1 MRDSP
6 APERSAGPCD
16 PAKLEVFKHLFSS
29 VAEEMGIVLR
39 RTSYSPNIKERRDY
53 SCAVFDV
60 CGRMIAQAA
69 HIPVHL
75 GSMPLSVKECI
86 ARLDFER
93 GDVAVLNDP
102 YHGGSHLPDF
112 TFVEPVFGGGASGT
126 EPAYGKDI
134 PDSRLIG
141 FVASRAHHADI
152 GGLSPGSMPLSEEI
166 FQEGL
171 IIPPV
176 MLVRAGE
183 IDRDLWGLLLA
194 NVRTP
199 DERAGDLRAQ
209 LAAGRTGARRL
220 AALAE
225 RYGRVELNRY
235 MQGLLDYAERATRRL
250 ILDLPDGEYR
260 FRDVLDLTDLDEE
273 LEIQVTVTVEGDE
286 VEVDFTGTSPQ
297 SESNLN
303 AVYAVTLSATA
314 YVFRS
319 LMRLD
324 VPSNSGCL
332 VPIRVIAP
340 KGTLVNAR
348 RPAAV
353 AAGNVETSQR
363 ITDTLLGALAQAC
376 PERVPAASQGTMNNL
391 TIGGRDPRR
400 NRPFTYYET
409 IGGGAGAGPR
419 THGPSGVH
427 THMTN
432 TLNTPVEAIEYS
444 YPLRVLRYELR
455 EGSGGTGRFR
465 GGDGIRRDYEFLSPA
480 VVTLLSESRVRRPYG
495 LAGGEPGSPGIAFL
509 TSRGEERELPGRT
522 MVEVETGDVL
532 SVRTP
537 GGGGYG
543 RPNPAGEHKAPGAT
557 GETDS

>member
-1 MRDSP
+1 L
-6 APERSAGPCD
+6 D
-16 PAKLEVFKHLFSS
+16 PAQLEVLKHLFSS
-29 VAEEMGIVLR
+29 VAEEMGAVLR

-53 SCAVFDV
+53 SCAVFDA

-75 GSMPLSVKECI
+75 GSMPLSVEECV
-86 ARLDFER
+86 ASLDFEP

-102 YHGGSHLPDF
+102 YRGGTHLPDI
-112 TFVEPVFGGGASGT
+112 TFVAPVFGDGASGT
-126 EPAYGKDI
+126 EPAYGRDV
-134 PDSRLIG
+134 PDSCLIG
-141 FVASRAHHADI
+141 FVASRAHHADV
-152 GGLSPGSMPLSEEI
+152 GGLSPGSMPLSGEV

-176 MLVRAGE
+176 KLVRAGV
-183 IDRDLWGLLLA
+183 IDLDLWGLLLA

-225 RYGRVELNRY
+225 RYGRAELSRY

-250 ILDLPDGEYR
+250 IAELPDGEYR
-260 FRDVLDLTDLDEE
+260 FRDALDPTDSDEE
-273 LEIQVTVTVEGDE
+273 LEIQLTVTIGADE
-286 VEVDFTGTSPQ
+286 VVVDFTGTSPQ

-319 LMRLD
+319 LIGLD

-332 VPIRVIAP
+332 VPIHVIAP

-363 ITDTLLGALAQAC
+363 ITDVLLGALAQAC

-391 TIGGRDPRR
+391 TIGGRD
-400 NRPFTYYET
+400 
-409 IGGGAGAGPR
+409 
-419 THGPSGVH
+419 
-427 THMTN
+427 
-432 TLNTPVEAIEYS
+432 
-444 YPLRVLRYELR
+444 LRYELR

-480 VVTLLSESRVRRPYG
+480 IVTLLSESRVRRPYG

-509 TSRGEERELPGRT
+509 TSRGKRREVPGRA
-522 MVEVETGDVL
+522 MIEAEAGDVL

-543 RPNPAGEHKAPGAT
+543 RPGRAGGHEALGAT
-557 GETDS
+557 GDTDC

>member
-1 MRDSP
+1 MGDSP
-6 APERSAGPCD
+6 APERSAGRPD
-16 PAKLEVFKHLFSS
+16 PARLEVFKHLFSS
-29 VAEEMGIVLR
+29 VAEQMGVVLR

-53 SCAVFDV
+53 SCAVFDASGQMV
-60 CGRMIAQAA
+60 AQAA

-75 GSMPLSVKECI
+75 GSMPLSVKECVG
-86 ARLDFER
+86 RMDLEP

-102 YHGGSHLPDF
+102 YHGGTHLPDI
-112 TFVEPVFGGGASGT
+112 TFVTPVFGDGASGT
-126 EPAYGKDI
+126 EPPYGRDA
-134 PDSRLIG
+134 PAPHLIG
-141 FVASRAHHADI
+141 FVASRAHHADV
-152 GGLSPGSMPLSEEI
+152 GGLSPGSMPLSGEV

-176 MLVRAGE
+176 KMVRAGE

-199 DERAGDLRAQ
+199 EERAGDLRAQ

-225 RYGRVELNRY
+225 RYGRAEVNRY
-235 MQGLLDYAERATRRL
+235 MQGLLDYAERTTRRL
-250 ILDLPDGEYR
+250 IAELPDGEYR
-260 FRDVLDLTDLDEE
+260 FRDALDPTDSDEE
-273 LEIQVTVTVEGDE
+273 LEIRLTVTVSGDE
-286 VEVDFTGTSPQ
+286 VVVDFTGTSPQ
-297 SESNLN
+297 SESSLN

-314 YVFRS
+314 YVFRA
-319 LMRLD
+319 LMGLD

-332 VPIRVIAP
+332 APIRVIAP
-340 KGTLVNAR
+340 EGTLVNAR

-363 ITDTLLGALAQAC
+363 ITDVLLGALAQAC

-391 TIGGRDPRR
+391 TIGGRDPERD
-400 NRPFTYYET
+400 RPFTYYET
-409 IGGGAGAGPR
+409 IGGGAGAGPH
-419 THGPSGVH
+419 TLGPSGVH

-432 TLNTPVEAIEYS
+432 TLNTPIEAIVYA
-444 YPLRVLRYELR
+444 YPLRILRYELR
-455 EGSGGTGRFR
+455 EDSGGTGRFR

-480 VVTLLSESRVRRPYG
+480 TVTLLSESRVRRPYG
-495 LAGGEPGSPGIAFL
+495 LDGGRPGSPGIAFL
-509 TSRGEERELPGRT
+509 TSRGEKRELPGRA
-522 MVEVETGDVL
+522 MVNVEAGDVL

-543 RPNPAGEHKAPGAT
+543 RPGPAG
-557 GETDS
+557 

>member
-1 MRDSP
+1 MDDSP
-6 APERSAGPCD
+6 TPQRSAGRLD
-16 PAKLEVFKHLFSS
+16 PAQLEVLKHLFSS
-29 VAEEMGIVLR
+29 VAEEMGAVLR

-53 SCAVFDV
+53 SCAVFDA

-75 GSMPLSVKECI
+75 GSMPLSVEECV
-86 ARLDFER
+86 ASLDFEP

-102 YHGGSHLPDF
+102 YRGGTHLPDI
-112 TFVEPVFGGGASGT
+112 TFVAPVFGDGASGT
-126 EPAYGKDI
+126 EPAYGRDV
-134 PDSRLIG
+134 PDSCLIG
-141 FVASRAHHADI
+141 FVASRAHHADV
-152 GGLSPGSMPLSEEI
+152 GGLSPGSMPLSGEV

-176 MLVRAGE
+176 KLVRAGV
-183 IDRDLWGLLLA
+183 IDLDLWGLLLA

-225 RYGRVELNRY
+225 RYGRAELSRY

-250 ILDLPDGEYR
+250 IAELPDGEYR
-260 FRDVLDLTDLDEE
+260 FRDALDPTDSDEE
-273 LEIQVTVTVEGDE
+273 LEIQLTVTIGADE
-286 VEVDFTGTSPQ
+286 VVVDFTGTSPQ

-319 LMRLD
+319 LIGLD

-332 VPIRVIAP
+332 VPIHVIAP

-363 ITDTLLGALAQAC
+363 ITDVLLGALAQAC

-391 TIGGRDPRR
+391 TIGGRDPERD
-400 NRPFTYYET
+400 RPFTYYET
-409 IGGGAGAGPR
+409 IGGGAGAGPS

-432 TLNTPVEAIEYS
+432 TLNTPIEAIEYS

-480 VVTLLSESRVRRPYG
+480 IVTLLSESRVRRPYG

-509 TSRGEERELPGRT
+509 TSRGKRREVPGRA
-522 MVEVETGDVL
+522 MIEAEAGDVL

-543 RPNPAGEHKAPGAT
+543 RPGRAGGHEALGAT
-557 GETDS
+557 GDTDC